1 MSKED
6 VQAEFSL
13 TGKKLSN
20 CQFKFK
26 LQLNFKCSVQQSA
39 NRDVVATGHH
49 EQCCN
54 REMDR

>member
-1 MSKED
+1 VIVPSMSKED

-26 LQLNFKCSVQQSA
+26 PLPNFKCSVQQST
-39 NRDVVATGHH
+39 D
-49 EQCCN
+49 
-54 REMDR
+54 